1 MADLFAVIWTYASGA
16 PRKVGQMVLT
26 DREHRIT
33 LIGSANAPYGLI
45 ASSAGL
51 GSIVYSSREGRW
63 FEPHIQAL
71 LPQAGTLHAK
81 LAQAAAQR
89 TLGDAAWRSASPRE
103 QSWHILLAAGRGGV
117 GHLDVFS
124 DDASAQAYYALLST
138 APLQPAH
145 SALALLADY
154 LDAPQ
159 SAMLAAKAL
168 GAGELASVGGMMP
181 KLLGCIAVNAAT
193 AWDGQLYA
201 PSASQHAP
209 PAGRQWAQVLV
220 KFEPKAHAGVL
231 AMEQLCYAV
240 HRRAGLA
247 CPRTW
252 LGTVEWQGRSL
263 AALCSERFDRQPT
276 PQGGAL
282 ASIAFAS
289 FATVLHSG
297 NPNRYFD
304 RTDARMDDLP
314 QLLRVASCQPAQDAQ
329 ALFLRYLL
337 ALLTGNGDAHLD
349 NWGMLGA
356 WPQARLSPVYD
367 PAPMRA
373 FGYNCLSALGLGVG
387 NVDWTLGYVP
397 PDLAL
402 RLADFAKQLGLRSD
416 TAAKLRLKAL
426 VATQDYALEAS
437 AAWNA
442 RNPEPLAV
450 FLHRIEQVRLALV

>member
-1 MADLFAVIWTYASGA
+1 MADLFAVIWTCASGA

-26 DREHRIT
+26 EREHRIT
-33 LIGSANAPYGLI
+33 LTDPALAPYSLI

-51 GSIVYSSREGRW
+51 GSVVYASREGRW

-81 LAQAAAQR
+81 LAQAAAQLA
-89 TLGDAAWRSASPRE
+89 LGEAAWRSASPRE
-103 QSWHILLAAGRGGV
+103 QSWHILLAAGHGGV
-117 GHLDVFS
+117 GHLDVFT
-124 DDASAQAYYALLST
+124 DDAAAQAHYREASA
-138 APLQPAH
+138 APPQPAT

-159 SAMLAAKAL
+159 TPLHAAQALSA
-168 GAGELASVGGMMP
+168 GDIASVGGMMP
-181 KLLGCIAVNAAT
+181 KLLGCIAVDDRAK
-193 AWDGQLYA
+193 WDGVLYA
-201 PSASQHAP
+201 PTACTHAP

-240 HRRAGLA
+240 HRRAGLS

-252 LGTVEWQGRSL
+252 LGTVAWQGRSL

-276 PQGGAL
+276 PQGGVP
-282 ASIAFAS
+282 ASLAFAS

-297 NPNRYFD
+297 NPHRYLD

-314 QLLRVASCQPAQDAQ
+314 QLLRIVSCQPAQDAQ

-356 WPQARLSPVYD
+356 WPQAQLSPVYD

-373 FGYNCLSALGLGVG
+373 FGYNSLSALGLGAS
-387 NVDWTLGYVP
+387 NVDWALGYVP

-426 VATQDYALEAS
+426 AATQDYASDARGV
-437 AAWNA
+437 WNA

-450 FLHRIEQVRLALV
+450 FLHRIEQVRLALG